1 MQAIKQNLDMQ
12 DNPETVLLLQLIIWD
27 NMHAYQIDDLPW
39 GEGVSENDGPHLEG
53 IKLGNADINKKIRT
67 KT

>member
-1 MQAIKQNLDMQ
+1 
-12 DNPETVLLLQLIIWD
+12 
-27 NMHAYQIDDLPW
+27 MHAYQIDDLPW